1 MQQVSITSFTLV
13 TILYTTLAFTGSKLF
28 GPTVRSQ
35 FTLSMPPH
43 KFPTKLALWAVVLTP
58 LTKYALEFAPF
69 AIQLDRNLPS
79 TTTSRTRTLIRGTI
93 GSLLL
98 MLILA
103 LALSVPYFE
112 HVLSLT
118 GSLVSVGISVV
129 IPCVFYLRIC
139 WKRVTKVGVGVNCGL
154 VVVGV
159 VFGVVGSVSSFKSL
173 VESMKGG
180 H

>member
-1 MQQVSITSFTLV
+1 MG
-13 TILYTTLAFTGSKLF
+13 AKLF
-28 GPTVRSQ
+28 GPTVNPQ
-35 FTLSMPPH
+35 ITLNMPSGLIV
-43 KFPTKLALWAVVLTP
+43 TKLALWAVVLTP
-58 LTKYALEFAPF
+58 MTKYALEFAPF
-69 AIQLDRNLPS
+69 AIQLEHSLPS
-79 TTTSRTRTLIRGTI
+79 SMASRTKMIVRGTI

-98 MLILA
+98 LMILA

-118 GSLVSVGISVV
+118 GSLVSISISVV

-139 WKRVTKVGVGVNCGL
+139 WPRVPGVAVAVNVVF

-159 VFGVVGSVSSFKSL
+159 VLGVVGTVSSFKSL
-173 VESMKGG
+173 VESMQRG